1 MELRPLDEGILR
13 PRDFPG
19 HPDWANWLIFYRHG
33 DLRRRVA
40 PIVTTSAW
48 ADPASRPPNRARLR
62 VNYRQACACRSPSDL
77 LRYGFAPGLRLS
89 TIAQD
94 RVYFYLTMTVGHR
107 AGTNYL
113 LDGEADNRIGRGTEC
128 MVMLTDPLCSRV
140 HAIVRRQN
148 GAWRVFDA
156 GSRNGTFVNGQKI
169 DEAVLGEGHYLRL
182 GSTEFAFH
190 ESEQTPAISP
200 VSDLNVTQ
208 TVVKDA
214 LVAEFDSKFFA
225 TGACATR
232 STPAICCCCISSAS
246 SCWAVAT
253 RRGCFRRALELLRSR
268 TRASVVGFLWVDDD
282 GKLKP
287 KLVVPESATQAVAL
301 NESLTRLVLQEKH
314 AVWIASQQADGGAH
328 NKALDHYADALCV
341 PLVSRSKVLGA
352 VHVYLDRGRFR
363 QSHFDFAISV
373 ANITAVALVRAVHEE
388 SLLTDFKQLKE
399 KWPGYDELV
408 GESPAMQ
415 ELKTKIGRLGRTSGC
430 VLIRGESGTGKE
442 LIARA
447 LHRASPR
454 ADRPMLAVN
463 CAAIPAELIDSQLF
477 GHKAGSFTGADRD
490 HIGVF
495 QQADLGTLFLDE
507 IGEMTLGGAIEIAA
521 RAGRTFLPAGRRH
534 AGDQGRRADRGSHE
548 SRPAGLRSRKE
559 IPRGL
564 VLPAQRLRAGSPG
577 AARPWWRHQPAD
589 RLFPGLFFGAARSA
603 GLASLAS
610 RA

>member
-1 MELRPLDEGILR
+1 
-13 PRDFPG
+13 
-19 HPDWANWLIFYRHG
+19 
-33 DLRRRVA
+33 
-40 PIVTTSAW
+40 
-48 ADPASRPPNRARLR
+48 
-62 VNYRQACACRSPSDL
+62 
-77 LRYGFAPGLRLS
+77 
-89 TIAQD
+89 
-94 RVYFYLTMTVGHR
+94 MTVGHR

-148 GAWRVFDA
+148 GAWRVCDA
-156 GSRNGTFVNGQKI
+156 DSRNGTFVNGQKI
-169 DEAVLGEGHYLRL
+169 DEAVLAEGHYLRL

-190 ESEQTPAISP
+190 ESEQAPALSP

-214 LVAEFDSKFFA
+214 LVADFDSKFFA
-225 TGACATR
+225 T
-232 STPAICCCCISSAS
+232 SALRDAEHARDLLLLYQLS
-246 SCWAVAT
+246 IKLL
-253 RRGCFRRALELLRSR
+253 GCSNPQALLPPALELLRSR

-301 NESLTRLVLQEKH
+301 NESLTRLVLEEKH
-314 AVWIASQQADGGAH
+314 AVWIASQQADSGAR

-341 PLVSRSKVLGA
+341 PLVNRSKVLGA

-373 ANITAVALVRAVHEE
+373 ANITAVALVRALHEE

-399 KWPGYDELV
+399 KWPGYDELI
-408 GESPAMQ
+408 GESPAMR

-507 IGEMTLGGAIEIAA
+507 IGEMTLGAQSKLLRVLEGHA
-521 RAGRTFLPAGRRH
+521 FLPVGGTQEIKVDVRVVAATNRDLLAYVAEKKFREDLYYRLNVFELV
-534 AGDQGRRADRGSHE
+534 APALRDRGSDIGLLIDYFLAHF
-548 SRPAGLRSRKE
+548 SLQRGRPGLPLSKEAREKLLGYSWPGNVRQLRNVIDSAVVLAVGDVIEVGDLGLRDAGPSELTTLKIDDWEKKLIGEAMKRTGAN
-559 IPRGL
+559 IPE
-564 VLPAQRLRAGSPG
+564 
-577 AARPWWRHQPAD
+577 AARLLGIGRATLY
-589 RLFPGLFFGAARSA
+589 RKIEEYGI
-603 GLASLAS
+603 S
-610 RA
+610 RN